1 MRLNL
6 LKTHLLMEQSSGKDG
21 MMSKNEAISMLDQA
35 VSQLQVSREVH
46 VKLQQAV
53 QIIKDE
59 FDKEDAKNKK

>member
-1 MRLNL
+1 
-6 LKTHLLMEQSSGKDG
+6 MEQSSGKDG